1 VKITSCV
8 PLPGQGVIARN
19 GALVAVTDGRG
30 PGPDP
35 LLSALAD
42 VAASGG
48 DGGDL
53 VLRAARAALGGHGQA
68 AWACAGVTADGGV
81 AVLVHGHAMIA
92 VRVDGG
98 PDVTLTAS
106 DSVIPVSRK
115 FAGATVA
122 LSLAVGDPAAPD
134 PQFWLGDGVVHGGG
148 LAVTMTADVGDMD
161 MRTPVAAP
169 PTVMPRVGPT
179 VLEMDAAVMA
189 GRPDSGSTVSS
200 DDWFAG
206 QQGQP
211 APQGTGPAGWH
222 PPTVD
227 TPAAGPPA
235 TGAAAVGTQAGEPA
249 AGDGPQA
256 VMVDGVPCARDHFND
271 PAARACRQCGLG
283 LEQPP
288 RNFQRRPRPPLGVL
302 VLDDGTRVPL
312 DGDYVVGREPTFD
325 SDVIDGRA
333 RPLRVNDPN
342 GTVSR
347 LHLRISLVGW
357 QVEVSDLGSA
367 NGSLLQ
373 SSGAERSLAP
383 FEPTVIEPGTRIGIG
398 HRSMQY
404 LAYQGVLP

>member
-8 PLPGQGVIARN
+8 PLAGQGVIARN

-30 PGPDP
+30 PDPDP

-42 VAASGG
+42 AAAAGG

-53 VLRAARAALGGHGQA
+53 VLRAARAALGGHGQP
-68 AWACAGVTADGGV
+68 AWACAGITADGGV
-81 AVLVHGHAMIA
+81 AVLVHGHAMIT

-134 PQFWLGDGVVHGGG
+134 PRFWLGDGVVRGGG
-148 LAVTMTADVGDMD
+148 LALTMTADAGDME
-161 MRTPVAAP
+161 MRTPAAAP
-169 PTVMPRVGPT
+169 PVVISGVAPT
-179 VLEMDAAVMA
+179 VSEMDAAGAPGLMA
-189 GRPDSGSTVSS
+189 GMPDAGATISS
-200 DDWFAG
+200 DDWFGG
-206 QQGQP
+206 QRN
-211 APQGTGPAGWH
+211 ADPAGWH

-227 TPAAGPPA
+227 TPAAGTQA
-235 TGAAAVGTQAGEPA
+235 TGASAAGPQAGEPA

-271 PAARACRQCGLG
+271 PAARACRQCGIG
-283 LEQPP
+283 LDQPP

-302 VLDDGTRVPL
+302 VLDDGTRFPL

-333 RPLRVNDPN
+333 RPLRINDPN

-383 FEPTVIEPGTRIGIG
+383 FEPTVIEPGARIGIG